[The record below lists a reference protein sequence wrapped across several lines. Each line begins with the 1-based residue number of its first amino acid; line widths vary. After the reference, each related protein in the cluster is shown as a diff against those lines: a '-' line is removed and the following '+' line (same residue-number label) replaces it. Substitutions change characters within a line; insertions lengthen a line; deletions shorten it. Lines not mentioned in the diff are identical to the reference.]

1 MKNLINS
8 ILVIGFISLMSSCY
22 VHTYNV
28 GTGAQTGVE
37 VKAKNHYLIYG
48 LAALDTSS
56 PIDMAG
62 GAENYTVTTKHTFV
76 DGLISGITFGIY
88 SPTTTTIQK

>member
-1 MKNLINS
+1 MERLIFDLILQKKQTMKNLINS

-37 VKAKNHYLIYG
+37 VKAKKAPH
-48 LAALDTSS
+48 
-56 PIDMAG
+56 
-62 GAENYTVTTKHTFV
+62 F
-76 DGLISGITFGIY
+76 
-88 SPTTTTIQK
+88 